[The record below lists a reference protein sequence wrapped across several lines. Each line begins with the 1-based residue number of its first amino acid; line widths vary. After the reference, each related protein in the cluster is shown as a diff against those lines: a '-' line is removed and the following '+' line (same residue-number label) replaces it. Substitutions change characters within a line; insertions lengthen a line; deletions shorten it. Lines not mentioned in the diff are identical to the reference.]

1 MQLIIDTANTSLS
14 VKSKTFLVERGEL
27 TKQISPKRITSI
39 AITTNCTINASA
51 IRLAALNQIPI
62 YFFNNFGTIQA
73 RMGSPYFTNI
83 ALLRKKQLL
92 FYNTPQA
99 TNWIIDILH
108 KKVEGQIVTLK
119 RLAAKQTS
127 HQENTKE
134 YIVQLNK
141 GLSNSL
147 QYKNTAIDVYRSNLL
162 GIEGSLSRMYFKAL
176 QCFLPEE
183 MKFAKR
189 TRQPALDYF
198 NAALN
203 YLYGMTY
210 SIVES
215 GVFAKGLDP
224 FVGYMHTDNYLKTAL
239 VFDLI
244 EPIRP
249 LIDRM
254 LLDICIKG
262 ELTAKHFIPKEQ
274 GYWLSKEGKRL
285 IIPTFNDYLYQRIK
299 VGNTVKRL
307 KDIIYSYSNELGN
320 IILSIEDLN
329 P

>member
-1 MQLIIDTANTSLS
+1 MQLIIDTANTSLT
-14 VKSKTFLVERGEL
+14 VKSKTFLVERAEL

-39 AITTNCTINASA
+39 AITTNCSINASA
-51 IRLAALNQIPI
+51 IRLAALKQIPI

-73 RMGSPYFTNI
+73 RMSSPYFTNI

-99 TNWIIDILH
+99 TDWIIEILH
-108 KKVEGQIVTLK
+108 QKVSAQIATLK
-119 RLAAKQTS
+119 RLANKQTS
-127 HQENTKE
+127 YKNKTTQH
-134 YIVQLNK
+134 IAQLKK
-141 GLSNSL
+141 GLTNTL
-147 QYKNTAIDVYRSNLL
+147 IYKATPIEDCRSNIL
-162 GIEGSLSRMYFKAL
+162 GIEGNLSRIYFKAI
-176 QCFLPEE
+176 QCFLPQE
-183 MKFAKR
+183 MQFKKR

-249 LIDRM
+249 LIDRI
-254 LLDICIKG
+254 LIDLCIEGK
-262 ELTAKHFIPKEQ
+262 LQASHFIPKEQ

-285 IIPTFNDYLYQRIK
+285 IIPTFNEYLHQRIK
-299 VGNTVKRL
+299 VGNRVKRL
-307 KDIIYSYSNELGN
+307 KDIIFSYSNELGN
-320 IILSIEDLN
+320 SIMLLE
-329 P
+329 

>member
-14 VKSKTFLVERGEL
+14 VKSKTFLIERGKL

-39 AITTNCTINASA
+39 AITTHCTINASA

-62 YFFNNFGTIQA
+62 YFFNNFGTMQA
-73 RMGSPYFTNI
+73 RMTSPYFTNI

-108 KKVEGQIVTLK
+108 TKVSFQIETIK
-119 RLAAKQTS
+119 RLAAKQTK
-127 HQENTKE
+127 HKQHTQNNIDKL
-134 YIVQLNK
+134 IK
-141 GLSNSL
+141 GLEKSVP
-147 QYKNTAIDVYRSNLL
+147 YRNTPIDQCRNNLL
-162 GIEGSLSRMYFKAL
+162 GIEGSLSKIYFSAL

-183 MKFAKR
+183 MQFSKR
-189 TRQPALDYF
+189 TRRPALDYF

-244 EPIRP
+244 EPVRP

-262 ELTAKHFIPKEQ
+262 ELTDRHFIPKEQ

-285 IIPTFNDYLYQRIK
+285 LIPSFNDYLYQRIK
-299 VGNTVKRL
+299 AGKNVKRL

-320 IILSIEDLN
+320 IILQTAFA
-329 P
+329 

>member
-14 VKSKTFLVERGEL
+14 VKSKTFLVEKGKIS
-27 TKQISPKRITSI
+27 KQISPKRISSI
-39 AITTNCTINASA
+39 AITTNCNINASA
-51 IRLAALNQIPI
+51 IRLAAHNQIPI

-73 RMGSPYFTNI
+73 RMSSPYFINI
-83 ALLRKKQLL
+83 ALLRKKQLV
-92 FYNTPQA
+92 FYNTPLA
-99 TNWIIDILH
+99 TDWVIEILH
-108 KKVEGQIVTLK
+108 KKVDAQIATLT
-119 RLAAKQTS
+119 RLANKQTK
-127 HQENTKE
+127 HKEDTKTH
-134 YIVQLNK
+134 IAQLKK
-141 GLSNSL
+141 GLTS
-147 QYKNTAIDVYRSNLL
+147 TAIYKGIPIDECRNNLL
-162 GIEGSLSRMYFKAL
+162 GIEGSLSKIYFKAL

-183 MKFAKR
+183 MKFDKR
-189 TRQPALDYF
+189 TRRPALDYF

-210 SIVES
+210 SVVES

-254 LLDICIKG
+254 LLEIVIDKRLLP
-262 ELTAKHFIPKEQ
+262 EHFIPKEQ

-285 IIPTFNDYLYQRIK
+285 LIPSFNEYLHQRIK
-299 VGNTVKRL
+299 VGNNVKRL
-307 KDIIYSYSNELGN
+307 KDIIYGYSNELGN
-320 IILSIEDLN
+320 IIMAQQE
-329 P
+329 